1 MTFRLKKNKRELFV
15 KVLKKLNIIILIL
28 KDVFFFKK
36 KKALKMSKMF
46 LKPYSGEYMLFF
58 KRLFKNYTVLFML
71 CVCNK

>member
-28 KDVFFFKK
+28 KDVLK

-46 LKPYSGEYMLFF
+46 LETYSGEYMLFF
-58 KRLFKNYTVLFML
+58 KRLFKKYTVLFML
-71 CVCNK
+71 YVCNK

>member
-28 KDVFFFKK
+28 KDVFFL

-58 KRLFKNYTVLFML
+58 KRLFKKYTVLFML